1 MAKKKSGTLP
11 RFVEPKMKPTLYLR
25 SEEIKIPKTVKGK
38 LGKNVTLTVRAK
50 VISQRLSRDIG
61 RKQTESY
68 DLEIS
73 KIKSSGRK
81 KR

>member
-1 MAKKKSGTLP
+1 MGKRKSRMLAP
-11 RFVEPKMKPTLYLR
+11 EVYKPKTTLYLR
-25 SEEIKIPKTVKGK
+25 SEEIKIPKSVKGK
-38 LGKNVTLTVRAK
+38 IGKNVTLTIRAK
-50 VISQRLSRDIG
+50 VVSQRLNKEIG
-61 RKQTESY
+61 RKQTESF